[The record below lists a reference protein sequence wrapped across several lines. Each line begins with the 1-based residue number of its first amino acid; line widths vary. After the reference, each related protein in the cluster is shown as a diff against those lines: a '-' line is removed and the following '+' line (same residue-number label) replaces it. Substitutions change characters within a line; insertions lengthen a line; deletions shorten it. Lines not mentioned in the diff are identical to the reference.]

1 MCQPIP
7 ASPSSRTDRALN
19 TSKPSNAAKIK
30 SPVDGTT
37 HRTHAGRKSA
47 DLSSV
52 DLVEPIAIALNL
64 IEWKP
69 DQQELIAKNS
79 ISRGLLCKKRI
90 GKRMNDQKPH
100 RVVIVGAGFGGLTA
114 ARALASAPVSITVI
128 DRKNHHTFQPLLYQV
143 ATAGLSPGEIA
154 APIRSILHRHKNI
167 EVLMAEVTGF
177 DLERRVVQTA
187 VQTDSQNDAQNE
199 VQEIPYDSLI
209 VAAGARHAYFGHD
222 EWEALAPGLKT
233 IEDAI
238 EIRRRV
244 LLAFELA
251 ERRASASE
259 DHDSEPLNF
268 AVVGA
273 GPTGVELAGTLAEIC
288 RHALAQDFR
297 TIDPRRARIH
307 LIEGGPHVLPAYPED
322 LSRSALKQLQ
332 HLGVEVLTSTMVTNV
347 EPGVIYMGDTAGG
360 TVRRTTKMNAA
371 VILWA
376 AGVAASPLGR
386 KLGVPVD
393 RAGRVPVNPDLS
405 LPNHPEV
412 FVIGDLSTL
421 KDASGK
427 LLPGVAPVAIQQ
439 GQYVAKIIRRELA
452 SGSHSRPLFHYFDK
466 GSLATIGRSAAIA
479 QFGKIHISGFIA
491 WLAWLF
497 VHILF
502 LIGFQN
508 RILVFIQWAWSYFTY
523 ERSARLI
530 TGSTSLPGWNGADSG
545 IPNSS
550 EAEEIS
556 AVTRK

>member
-1 MCQPIP
+1 
-7 ASPSSRTDRALN
+7 
-19 TSKPSNAAKIK
+19 
-30 SPVDGTT
+30 
-37 HRTHAGRKSA
+37 
-47 DLSSV
+47 
-52 DLVEPIAIALNL
+52 
-64 IEWKP
+64 
-69 DQQELIAKNS
+69 
-79 ISRGLLCKKRI
+79 
-90 GKRMNDQKPH
+90 MNEKLH
-100 RVVIVGAGFGGLTA
+100 RVVIVGAGFGGLNA
-114 ARALASAPVSITVI
+114 AQALASAPVSITVI

-154 APIRSILHRHKNI
+154 APIRSILRRHKNV

-177 DLERRVVQTA
+177 DLDRRVVQTA
-187 VQTDSQNDAQNE
+187 VQADSQNAAQNE

-209 VAAGARHAYFGHD
+209 VAAGASHAYFGHD

-233 IEDAI
+233 IEDAL

-251 ERRASASE
+251 ERRAWAGE
-259 DHDSEPLNF
+259 NHDGDSHDAENHDVENHDVQNHDNDPLNF
-268 AVVGA
+268 VVVGA

-322 LSRSALKQLQ
+322 LSRSALEQLQ
-332 HLGVEVLTSTMVTNV
+332 RLGVEVLTSTMVTNV
-347 EPGVIYMGDTAGG
+347 EPGMIYMGKT
-360 TVRRTTKMNAA
+360 RMNAA

-376 AGVAASPLGR
+376 AGVAASPLGK
-386 KLGVPVD
+386 KLGVPID
-393 RAGRVPVNPDLS
+393 RAGRVQVKPDLTV
-405 LPNHPEV
+405 PNHPEV
-412 FVIGDLSTL
+412 FVIGDLAAL
-421 KDASGK
+421 KDATGK
-427 LLPGVAPVAIQQ
+427 LLPGVAPVALQE
-439 GQYVAKIIRRELA
+439 GRYVAKLIRREIRA
-452 SGSHSRPLFHYFDK
+452 DKEAAPRAPFHYFDK

-479 QFGKIHISGFIA
+479 QFGRIHISGFMA

-508 RILVFIQWAWSYFTY
+508 RVLVFIQWAWSYFTY

-530 TGSTSLPGWNGADSG
+530 TGSTSLPGWSDASS

-550 EAEEIS
+550 DAEEIS
-556 AVTRK
+556 TAARK